1 MLVHLLNSVL
11 THRSCDDATVRGDRR
26 DRERGA
32 SLVELLMS
40 TALTAVVLT
49 ISVKA
54 FTDARNVQDMSTL
67 MVETQQ
73 NLRAGLNF
81 MVRDLIQTGAEI
93 PTGGVP
99 IPSGGAATPVNR
111 PGPGGLTFDVNTDVV
126 LHAVTPGPGLG
137 PVVNGVATD
146 IVSILYVDPTIDF
159 NAVPLKSIANQGRR
173 ATVWLPTE
181 VRGPTDPTGGTDIS
195 GANNGIAVGDLIMF
209 DNALGTTLQCVTA
222 VNGQEIQFEP
232 NDLFNLN
239 QGGEAGSIST
249 LASDFANSV
258 FPPTTIRRI
267 RMITFYLE
275 VPVGNPNAPWLLRQ
289 EGMDQARPIALVVDN
304 LQLTFDLFDGTTNQT
319 NINEPVAPNTPAQIR
334 KVNLFLAAR
343 SESASVAQRRTYR
356 TNLATQVSLRSMAYV
371 DNYQ

>member
-1 MLVHLLNSVL
+1 MCTLQTL
-11 THRSCDDATVRGDRR
+11 RR
-26 DRERGA
+26 RLGSALGSTGAERGA
-32 SLVELLMS
+32 TLVELLMS

-54 FTDARNVQDMSTL
+54 FTDARNSQDMSNL

-81 MVRDLIQTGAEI
+81 MVRDLIQTGAGI

-99 IPSGGAATPVNR
+99 IPSGAGATPVNR
-111 PGPGGLTFDVNTDVV
+111 PGPGGLTFDVNEDVV

-137 PVVNGVATD
+137 PMVNGVATD
-146 IVSILYVDPTIDF
+146 IISILYVDPTIDF
-159 NAVPLKSIANQGRR
+159 GSVPLKSITNQGTR
-173 ATVWLPTE
+173 ATVWLPAE
-181 VRGPTDPTGGTDIS
+181 ARGPSDPTGGTDIS
-195 GANNGIAVGDLIMF
+195 GANNGISVGDLIMF
-209 DNALGTTLQCVTA
+209 DNGLGTTLQCVTS
-222 VNGQEIQFEP
+222 VNGQEIRFEA

-239 QGGEAGSIST
+239 QGGVAGSISS

-258 FPPTTIRRI
+258 FPPTTIKRI

-304 LQLTFDLFDGTTNQT
+304 LQMTFDLYDGTTNLT
-319 NINEPVAPNTPAQIR
+319 NINEPTAPNTPAQIR

-343 SESASVAQRRTYR
+343 SEAASVAHRRTYR
-356 TNLATQVSLRSMAYV
+356 TNLATQVSLRSLAYV
-371 DNYQ
+371 DRYQ

>member
-1 MLVHLLNSVL
+1 MMLLQ
-11 THRSCDDATVRGDRR
+11 TIRTQMRR
-26 DRERGA
+26 AGRRTASERGA
-32 SLVELLMS
+32 TLIELLMS

-54 FTDARNVQDMSTL
+54 FSDAQNAQNLSTL
-67 MVETQQ
+67 MVDTQQ

-93 PTGGVP
+93 PTGGIP
-99 IPSGGAATPVNR
+99 IPSGAGANPVNR

-126 LHAVTPGPGLG
+126 LHALTPGPSLG

-146 IVSILYVDPTIDF
+146 IMSILYVDPTIDF
-159 NAVPLKSIANQGRR
+159 NSVPLKNITNQGTR
-173 ATVWLPTE
+173 ATVWLPAE
-181 VRGPTDPTGGTDIS
+181 ARAPTDPTGGTDIS

-209 DNALGTTLQCVTA
+209 DNALGTTLQCVTS
-222 VNGQEIQFEP
+222 VQGQQIRFDA

-239 QGGEAGSIST
+239 QGGQTGSISS

-258 FPPTTIRRI
+258 FPPTTIKRV

-289 EGMDQARPIALVVDN
+289 EGMDQARPIALVIDN
-304 LQLTFDLFDGTTNQT
+304 LQMTFDLFDGVTSQT
-319 NINEPVAPNTPAQIR
+319 NINQPVAPNTPAQIR
-334 KVNLFLAAR
+334 KVNLFMAAR
-343 SESASVAQRRTYR
+343 SETASVQNRRTYR
-356 TNLATQVSLRSMAYV
+356 TNLATQVSLRSLAYV